1 VIARGTRVDTAQVRE
16 VTARAGVF
24 RREEV
29 ECLWALWDDYL
40 ANGPQLSGYTFI
52 VERDGEHVL
61 GYACYG
67 ARDLADGV
75 FDLYWIAVDPDA
87 RRRGIGRGLLAAAE
101 QAVRSEHGRMLVAE
115 TSGTPAYD
123 ATRAFYERMG
133 YDAEARIRDF
143 YVPGDDLVIY
153 IKRF

>member
-1 VIARGTRVDTAQVRE
+1 MIARGTRADSAQVRGI
-16 VTARAGVF
+16 TARAGVF

-29 ECLWALWDDYL
+29 ECLGTLWDDYL

-52 VERDGEHVL
+52 VERDGERVL

-67 ARDLADGV
+67 ARDLTDGV
-75 FDLYWIAVDPDA
+75 FDLYWLAVDPEA
-87 RRRGIGRGLLAAAE
+87 RRRGAGRRLLAAAE
-101 QAVRSEHGRMLVAE
+101 EAVRRARGRMLIAE
-115 TSGTPAYD
+115 TSATAGYD
-123 ATRAFYERMG
+123 ATRTFYERMG
-133 YDAEARIRDF
+133 YHAEATIRDF